1 MKPFRI
7 LIADDHELV
16 RRGVR
21 TVLEA
26 QPGWQVCGEAPTGR
40 DAVEKAR
47 ELKPDVVVLDISM
60 PDLNGLEATR
70 QILKALPKTEI
81 LILTIHES
89 EQVEREV
96 LAAGARGYMLKSDD
110 GQDLVSA
117 VDSLRRHRPFF
128 TTKVTKM
135 VLDNYLRTGVPLR
148 NTDPSRGLLTPR
160 EREIAQLLAEGKSN
174 KEVASA
180 LRISIKTV
188 ETHRNNLLRKL
199 DLHSLSELVHYAI
212 RNKMVEP

>member
-1 MKPFRI
+1 MKPLRI

-26 QPGWQVCGEAPTGR
+26 QPGWQVCGEASTGR
-40 DAVEKAR
+40 DAVEKVK
-47 ELKPDVVVLDISM
+47 ELRPDVVILDISM

-96 LAAGARGYMLKSDD
+96 LAAGARGYILKSDD

-117 VDSLRRHRPFF
+117 VDNLRRHRPFF
-128 TTKVTKM
+128 TPKVTKL
-135 VLDNYLRTGVPLR
+135 VLDNYLRTGVPMR
-148 NTDPSRGLLTPR
+148 ASDPTRGVLTPR
-160 EREIAQLLAEGKSN
+160 EREIAQLLAEGRSN
-174 KEVASA
+174 KEVATT